1 MARIDRFELFAT
13 DLPFRKPFKHAAAE
27 RRSSS
32 SLIVRCDVGGGA
44 RGWGECLPREYV
56 TGETRDGAFVML
68 RDRIMPRLVGREF
81 GSLAEVEAFLA
92 ECDGKAPADLVL
104 ADEPQTAAWCA
115 VDLSLL
121 DAFGRVF
128 GEPVRLEGGAA
139 FPAAVRYSPVISTDA
154 DLTTLLKIRLAGIRQ
169 VKLKVEAD
177 GSIEAARRVRR
188 WLGRGCDIRADANMA
203 WDAEEALAAMR
214 DLARVGIHSYEQPIP
229 ADDLDGLARLVRE
242 SGQDVMAD
250 ESLGDR
256 ESLRRLIDRKA
267 CTAVNVRISKCGGL
281 MAARAR
287 CREALDAGLKVQVGC
302 QVGES
307 SVLSS
312 AHMILVAAVGKVTYA
327 EGCFGHL
334 LLREDPAEPV
344 LQFGYGGKAP
354 SLPDGPGLGVTVNED
369 VLKRWTV
376 RGAEVHGAI

>member
-1 MARIDRFELFAT
+1 M
-13 DLPFRKPFKHAAAE
+13 
-27 RRSSS
+27 
-32 SLIVRCDVGGGA
+32 
-44 RGWGECLPREYV
+44 RE
-56 TGETRDGAFVML
+56 
-68 RDRIMPRLVGREF
+68 
-81 GSLAEVEAFLA
+81 
-92 ECDGKAPADLVL
+92 
-104 ADEPQTAAWCA
+104 
-115 VDLSLL
+115 
-121 DAFGRVF
+121 
-128 GEPVRLEGGAA
+128 
-139 FPAAVRYSPVISTDA
+139 
-154 DLTTLLKIRLAGIRQ
+154 
-169 VKLKVEAD
+169 
-177 GSIEAARRVRR
+177 
-188 WLGRGCDIRADANMA
+188 
-203 WDAEEALAAMR
+203 
-214 DLARVGIHSYEQPIP
+214 LARVGIHSFEQPIP
-229 ADDLDGLARLVRE
+229 AEDLDGLARLVRE

-354 SLPDGPGLGVTVNED
+354 SFPEGPGLGVTVNED
-369 VLKRWTV
+369 VLRRWTI
-376 RGAEVHGAI
+376 RGAEVHSAI